1 VHIDLSNNQRSQPA
15 ISYHRAG
22 LWGLPKWISGVGLA
36 VCGRLCC
43 ATTSLVG
50 CANSHCA
57 GCDGYKGGAKRNY
70 AGLEYDLRTR
80 CLVEVSDSKF
90 SCAGSNSLGNPSATI
105 TIPVL
110 CEDGRKGLV
119 TATRDYGGMSG
130 GGRFTLNDGT
140 TGDFIFGT
148 AASKL

>member
-1 VHIDLSNNQRSQPA
+1 MDIWAWARDA
-15 ISYHRAG
+15 
-22 LWGLPKWISGVGLA
+22 A
-36 VCGRLCC
+36 VCAAL
-43 ATTSLVG
+43 TTSLVG
-50 CANSHCA
+50 CANSLTVPVA
-57 GCDGYKGGAKRNY
+57 VVTKAVPGGIMRGSNTVS
-70 AGLEYDLRTR
+70 GLDASF
-80 CLVEVSDSKF
+80 EVSDGKF
-90 SCAGSNSLGNPSATI
+90 SCAGSYSLGNPSATI

-110 CEDGRKGLV
+110 CNDGRKGLV